1 MKRILHIVTDRHA
14 EPLDDVLARQRERT
28 DVEVVEFDLT
38 TKAPDYAKLLEAV
51 FDADA
56 VAVW

>member
-1 MKRILHIVTDRHA
+1 MKRILHIVTDPSA

-38 TKAPDYAKLLEAV
+38 TRSPDYAKLLEAV